1 MQQGSCK
8 RKNNKKFLTI
18 KGVKKMLEIL
28 VSIATLVLFFYAI
41 KLAFKIT
48 WGVAK
53 IIAVILF
60 TLALPLLVVL
70 LFVAGGAILFL
81 PLGLVVAAIVLLVKC
96 AA

>member
-8 RKNNKKFLTI
+8 RKNKKFLTI

-28 VSIATLVLFFYAI
+28 VSIATLALFFYAI

-81 PLGLVVAAIVLLVKC
+81 PLGLIIAAIVLLIKAV
-96 AA
+96 

>member
-81 PLGLVVAAIVLLVKC
+81 PLGLIIAAIVLLIKAV
-96 AA
+96 

>member
-1 MQQGSCK
+1 
-8 RKNNKKFLTI
+8 
-18 KGVKKMLEIL
+18 MLEIL
-28 VSIATLVLFFYAI
+28 VSIATLALFFYAI

-53 IIAVILF
+53 VIAVILF

-81 PLGLVVAAIVLLVKC
+81 PLGLIIVAIVLLIKAV
-96 AA
+96 

>member
-1 MQQGSCK
+1 MQRGSCK
-8 RKNNKKFLTI
+8 IKNNKKFLAI

-28 VSIATLVLFFYAI
+28 VSIATLALFFYAI

-60 TLALPLLVVL
+60 VIALPLLVVL

>member
-1 MQQGSCK
+1 
-8 RKNNKKFLTI
+8 
-18 KGVKKMLEIL
+18 MLEIL
-28 VSIATLVLFFYAI
+28 VSIATLALFFYAI

-48 WGVAK
+48 WDVAK

-81 PLGLVVAAIVLLVKC
+81 PLGLIIAAIVLLIKAV
-96 AA
+96 

>member
-1 MQQGSCK
+1 MNMQQGSCK

-28 VSIATLVLFFYAI
+28 VSIATLALFFYAI

-70 LFVAGGAILFL
+70 LFVAGGAYSFYH
-81 PLGLVVAAIVLLVKC
+81 
-96 AA
+96 

>member
-1 MQQGSCK
+1 MQQGSYK
-8 RKNNKKFLTI
+8 I
-18 KGVKKMLEIL
+18 KTTKIFSTEGVKKMLEIL
-28 VSIATLVLFFYAI
+28 VSIATLALFFYAI

-60 TLALPLLVVL
+60 VIALPLLVVL

-81 PLGLVVAAIVLLVKC
+81 PLGLVIAAIVVLLKC
-96 AA
+96 AV

>member
-8 RKNNKKFLTI
+8 RKNNKKLLTI

-28 VSIATLVLFFYAI
+28 VSIATLALFFYAI

-60 TLALPLLVVL
+60 VIALPLLVVL

-81 PLGLVVAAIVLLVKC
+81 PLGLVIAAIVVLLKC
-96 AA
+96 AV

>member
-1 MQQGSCK
+1 
-8 RKNNKKFLTI
+8 
-18 KGVKKMLEIL
+18 MLEIL
-28 VSIATLVLFFYAI
+28 VSIATLALFFYAI

-60 TLALPLLVVL
+60 VIALPLLVVL

-81 PLGLVVAAIVLLVKC
+81 PLGLVIAAIVVLLKC
-96 AA
+96 AV

>member
-1 MQQGSCK
+1 
-8 RKNNKKFLTI
+8 
-18 KGVKKMLEIL
+18 MLEII
-28 VSIATLVLFFYAI
+28 VSMLTVVLFLYAV
-41 KLAFKIT
+41 KLAFKLT

-60 TLALPLLVVL
+60 TIALPLLVVL

>member
-1 MQQGSCK
+1 
-8 RKNNKKFLTI
+8 
-18 KGVKKMLEIL
+18 MLEIL
-28 VSIATLVLFFYAI
+28 VSIATLALFFYAI

-53 IIAVILF
+53 VIAVILF

-81 PLGLVVAAIVLLVKC
+81 PLGLIIAAIVLLIKAV
-96 AA
+96 

>member
-1 MQQGSCK
+1 
-8 RKNNKKFLTI
+8 
-18 KGVKKMLEIL
+18 MLDIL
-28 VSIATLVLFFYAI
+28 VSIATLALFFYAI

-60 TLALPLLVVL
+60 VIALPLLVVL

-81 PLGLVVAAIVLLVKC
+81 PLGLVIAAIVVLLKC
-96 AA
+96 AV

>member
-1 MQQGSCK
+1 M
-8 RKNNKKFLTI
+8 F
-18 KGVKKMLEIL
+18 EIL
-28 VSIATLVLFFYAI
+28 ISIATLTLFFYAI

-60 TLALPLLVVL
+60 VIALPLLVVL
-70 LFVAGGAILFL
+70 LFVAGGAILLL
-81 PLGLVVAAIVLLVKC
+81 PLGLVVASIVLLVKC

>member
-1 MQQGSCK
+1 
-8 RKNNKKFLTI
+8 
-18 KGVKKMLEIL
+18 MLEIL
-28 VSIATLVLFFYAI
+28 VSIATLALFFYAI

-81 PLGLVVAAIVLLVKC
+81 PLGLIIVAIVLLIKAV
-96 AA
+96 